1 MIASEIINPM
11 IPPLRPG
18 DSVEKALR
26 WMDEFRVDALP
37 VVEGRTY
44 KGLITEEAILDE
56 NNPKAKVG
64 ELRLEHENVYASES
78 KHIYDVLKTA
88 DDQGLRLLAVLSNN
102 KEFLG
107 VVTVNDTFLAFSKM
121 SSLKSPGSIVV
132 LSMED
137 RDYSLAEISRITE
150 SNDTKIL
157 SVYVAADPLD
167 VSKIKVTLKFNRTD
181 IQAAVA
187 SMERFGYKIIAQFDE
202 TELSTRE
209 QERLDSLMRYLD
221 F

>member
-102 KEFLG
+102 H
-107 VVTVNDTFLAFSKM
+107 TFGL
-121 SSLKSPGSIVV
+121 
-132 LSMED
+132 
-137 RDYSLAEISRITE
+137 
-150 SNDTKIL
+150 
-157 SVYVAADPLD
+157 
-167 VSKIKVTLKFNRTD
+167 
-181 IQAAVA
+181 
-187 SMERFGYKIIAQFDE
+187 
-202 TELSTRE
+202 
-209 QERLDSLMRYLD
+209 
-221 F
+221 